1 MMTAAIV
8 VSLVAMS
15 GWLYLNWRA
24 LESHGLSLERKALFA
39 AVWVALF
46 VGLAFLFTRLGA

>member
-1 MMTAAIV
+1 MMTAATL

-24 LESHGLSLERKALFA
+24 LESHQLSFERKALFA
-39 AVWVALF
+39 AVWVGLF
-46 VGLAFLFTRLGA
+46 AGLAFLFSRVA